1 MVTTSMALEHADNN
15 VKPTISL
22 KNIVTDSNVSAG
34 TLKRVGKCDLI
45 EIKEIIMFFSAV
57 ALPIANLVS
66 FDWVMIFTPK
76 FLGGLVFHEILIKNT
91 NAESQLTRFAK

>member
-1 MVTTSMALEHADNN
+1 MALEHADNN

-45 EIKEIIMFFSAV
+45 EIKEIIMFFFCCRLTYSK
-57 ALPIANLVS
+57 PCK
-66 FDWVMIFTPK
+66 FDWVMIFSPK